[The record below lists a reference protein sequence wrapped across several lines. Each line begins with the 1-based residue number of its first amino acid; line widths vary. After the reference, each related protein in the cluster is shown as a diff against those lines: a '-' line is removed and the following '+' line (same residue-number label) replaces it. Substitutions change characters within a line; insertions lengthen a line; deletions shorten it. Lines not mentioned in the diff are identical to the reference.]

1 MKRLVP
7 ILFLILISTISFAQ
21 NKPQVSAEIVVTAS
35 AIPERADETPATAT
49 VVTREEIEAREAR
62 DVADVLRE
70 VAGVTVN
77 RTGSNGKATSMFIRG
92 GSSKQALVLWNGIEI
107 NYPYH
112 SGYNFGQLSTAGV
125 EKIEVV
131 RGPFSALY
139 GSEAVSG
146 VVNVLTDRD
155 RTGADVDLSL
165 GERGLFNGAVSGAI
179 TLDAWALHA
188 AAERRQDDGFAAND
202 DFKGTSL
209 IGGATFHAT
218 PRLSLGL
225 LARHSVY
232 DLGIP
237 FNANASGTAF
247 VPSPSRREEGV
258 ETQLAVPI
266 RFDSGAISYELRVSE
281 SRRDEDFDDPL
292 GTFGPE
298 HTVNESRVRAARGI
312 VRSATRVG
320 TITVG
325 GEYEESLV
333 DAESAFV
340 QIESRDRI
348 SHSAFIED
356 RLSIPAGAASIEV
369 AAGLRLDDFD
379 TFGSQLSPRVAVA
392 WVRQGHKIRAAY
404 GEGFRAP
411 GIGELYTPFYGN
423 PELEAEQS
431 RTIEAGYERWFS
443 DGNGNGNGS
452 ASITL
457 FDSQY
462 DDLIFFSSA
471 FRYENINAASAR
483 GVELAGRRRFGAFS
497 AGAAYTWLDAEDES
511 IGTELIRRPRH
522 TGSVSLGYD
531 AGPASALIV
540 LAHTGARD
548 DVTDLLPYGTVRNG
562 AYTTADLVL
571 HYDIGAL
578 RPFLKVENVTGESYQ
593 ESFGYP
599 SPGRR
604 AIVGIRYG
612 ISN

>member
-1 MKRLVP
+1 MKSAVS
-7 ILFLILISTISFAQ
+7 ILFLFITTTLFAQ
-21 NKPQVSAEIVVTAS
+21 APDPPAVSAEIVVTAS
-35 AIPERADETPATAT
+35 AIPERVDETPATAT

-62 DVADVLRE
+62 DVSDVLRE
-70 VAGVTVN
+70 VPGVTVN
-77 RTGSNGKATSMFIRG
+77 RTGSLGKATSLFIRG
-92 GSSKQALVLWNGIEI
+92 GSSKQALVLWNGIEV

-146 VVNVLTDRD
+146 VVNVLTERD
-155 RTGADVDLSL
+155 HNGGMLDLSL
-165 GERGLFNGAVSGAI
+165 GERGLFNGAISGGAAF
-179 TLDAWALHA
+179 DRWSLHA
-188 AAERRQDDGFAAND
+188 AAERRQDDGFNSND
-202 DFKGTSL
+202 DFKGSSL
-209 IGGATFHAT
+209 IGGATFAAT

-237 FNANASGTAF
+237 FNANAAGTAF

-258 ETQLAVPI
+258 ETQLALPVH
-266 RFDSGAISYELRVSE
+266 FNSGRISYEFRLSE
-281 SRRDEDFDDPL
+281 SRRDETFDDPE

-298 HTVNESRVRAARGI
+298 HTLNESRVRAARGT
-312 VRSATRVG
+312 VRGTTPVG

-333 DAESAFV
+333 DSESAFAL
-340 QIESRDRI
+340 IDSRERTT
-348 SHSAFIED
+348 HSAFVED
-356 RLSIPAGAASIEV
+356 RVSIPAGGAASIEV

-392 WVRQGHKIRAAY
+392 WVRSGNKLRAAY

-423 PELEAEQS
+423 PDLEAEQS
-431 RTIEAGYERWFS
+431 RTIEAGYERFFA
-443 DGNGNGNGS
+443 DGNGTVS
-452 ASITL
+452 VTL

-483 GVELAGRRRFGAFS
+483 GVELAARRRFGAFT
-497 AGAAYTWLDAEDES
+497 AGASYTLLDAEDEET
-511 IGTELIRRPRH
+511 GEELIRRPRH
-522 TGSVSLGYD
+522 SGSATFGYD
-531 AGPASALIV
+531 AGAASALLV
-540 LAHTGARD
+540 LTHTGARN
-548 DVTDLLPYGTVRNG
+548 DVTDLLPYGTVRNE
-562 AYTTADLVL
+562 AFTMADIVF
-571 HYDIGAL
+571 HYHRGGL
-578 RPFLKVENVTGESYQ
+578 RPFLKIENVTAERYQ
-593 ESFGYP
+593 EAFGYD

-604 AIVGIRYG
+604 VVVGVRYG

>member
-1 MKRLVP
+1 MKRLVS
-7 ILFLILISTISFAQ
+7 ILFLLIPISSFAQ
-21 NKPQVSAEIVVTAS
+21 TAPPTASAEIVVTAS

-70 VAGVTVN
+70 VPGVTVN
-77 RTGSNGKATSMFIRG
+77 RTGSQGKATSLFIRG
-92 GSSKQALVLWNGIEI
+92 GSSKQALVLWNGIEV

-125 EKIEVV
+125 EKIEIV

-146 VVNVLTDRD
+146 VVNVLTERQKGGG
-155 RTGADVDLSL
+155 TVDLSL
-165 GERGLFNGAVSGAI
+165 GERGLFNGAISGGA
-179 TLDAWALHA
+179 TFSNWNVHA
-188 AAERRQDDGFAAND
+188 AAERRQDEGFSPND
-202 DFKGTSL
+202 DFKGNSL
-209 IGGATFHAT
+209 IGGATFQAT
-218 PRLSLGL
+218 PQLSLGL
-225 LARHSVY
+225 LARRSVY

-237 FNANASGTAF
+237 FNANAEGTAF

-266 RFDSGAISYELRVSE
+266 QFDSGRISYELRLSE
-281 SRRDEDFDDPL
+281 SRRDELFDDPQ

-298 HTVNESRVRAARGI
+298 HTINESSVRAARGTI
-312 VRSATRVG
+312 RSATRVG

-325 GEYEESLV
+325 GEYEEALV
-333 DAESAFV
+333 DHESAFAL
-340 QIESRDRI
+340 IDSRDRT
-348 SHSAFIED
+348 SHAAFIED
-356 RLSIPAGAASIEV
+356 RVSIPAGAASFEV

-392 WVRQGHKIRAAY
+392 WVRSGHKLRAAY

-423 PELEAEQS
+423 PDLEAEQS
-431 RTIEAGYERWFS
+431 RTIEAGYERWFA
-443 DGNGNGNGS
+443 DGNGS
-452 ASITL
+452 ASVTL

-471 FRYENINAASAR
+471 FRYENISAASAR
-483 GVELAGRRRFGAFS
+483 GIELAARRRF
-497 AGAAYTWLDAEDES
+497 AAVSTAASYTWLDAEDETT
-511 IGTELIRRPRH
+511 GAELIRRPRH
-522 TGSVSLGYD
+522 AGSVSLGYD
-531 AGPASALIV
+531 AGAASALLLV
-540 LAHTGARD
+540 THTGSRP
-548 DVTDLLPYGTVRNG
+548 DVTEILPYGVVRNA
-562 AYTTADLVL
+562 AYTTADVVL
-571 HYDIGAL
+571 HYERGGL
-578 RPFLKVENVTGESYQ
+578 RPFLKIENVTGERY
-593 ESFGYP
+593 EEAFGYP

>member
-1 MKRLVP
+1 MKRLVS
-7 ILFLILISTISFAQ
+7 ILFLLIPINSFAQ
-21 NKPQVSAEIVVTAS
+21 NPTPPSASAEIVVTAS
-35 AIPERADETPATAT
+35 AVPERADETPATAT
-49 VVTREEIEAREAR
+49 VVTRAEIEAREAR

-70 VAGVTVN
+70 VPGVTIN
-77 RTGSNGKATSMFIRG
+77 RTGSQGKATSLFIRG
-92 GSSKQALVLWNGIEI
+92 GSSKQALVLWNGIEV

-125 EKIEVV
+125 EKIEIV

-146 VVNVLTDRD
+146 VVNVLTERQKGGG
-155 RTGADVDLSL
+155 TVDLSL
-165 GERGLFNGAVSGAI
+165 GERGLFNGAISGGAAFDGWNI
-179 TLDAWALHA
+179 HA
-188 AAERRQDDGFAAND
+188 AAERRQDEGFSAND
-202 DFKGTSL
+202 DFKGNSL
-209 IGGATFHAT
+209 IGGATFQAT
-218 PRLSLGL
+218 PQLSLGL

-237 FNANASGTAF
+237 FNANAEGTAF

-266 RFDSGAISYELRVSE
+266 QVDSGRISYELRLSE
-281 SRRDEDFDDPL
+281 SRRDEVFDDPQ

-298 HTVNESRVRAARGI
+298 HTVNESRVRAARGT
-312 VRSATRVG
+312 VRSATRIG

-325 GEYEESLV
+325 GEYEEAVV
-333 DAESAFV
+333 DHESAFAL
-340 QIESRDRI
+340 IESRGRT
-348 SHSAFIED
+348 SHAAFIED
-356 RLSIPAGAASIEV
+356 RVSIPAGAASFEL

-392 WVRQGHKIRAAY
+392 WVHSGHKLRAAY

-423 PELEAEQS
+423 PDLEAEQS
-431 RTIEAGYERWFS
+431 RTIEAGYERWFA
-443 DGNGNGNGS
+443 DGNGS
-452 ASITL
+452 ASVTL

-471 FRYENINAASAR
+471 FRYENIAAASAR
-483 GVELAGRRRFGAFS
+483 GVELAARRRFGAVS
-497 AGAAYTWLDAEDES
+497 TAASYTWLDAEDETT
-511 IGTELIRRPRH
+511 GAELIRRPRH
-522 TGSVSLGYD
+522 AGSVSLGYD
-531 AGPASALIV
+531 AGAASALLLV
-540 LAHTGARD
+540 THTGSRA
-548 DVTDLLPYGTVRNG
+548 DVTEILPYGVVRNA
-562 AYTTADLVL
+562 AYTTADIVV
-571 HYDIGAL
+571 HYQRGGL
-578 RPFLKVENVTGESYQ
+578 RPFLKIENVTGERY
-593 ESFGYP
+593 EEAYGYS

>member
-1 MKRLVP
+1 MKRLVSV
-7 ILFLILISTISFAQ
+7 LFLVSTISSFAQ
-21 NKPQVSAEIVVTAS
+21 TPDPPAVSAEIVVTAS
-35 AIPERADETPATAT
+35 AIPERVDETPATAT
-49 VVTREEIEAREAR
+49 VFTREEIEAREAR

-70 VAGVTVN
+70 VPGVTVN
-77 RTGSNGKATSMFIRG
+77 RTGSMGKATSLFIRG
-92 GSSKQALVLWNGIEI
+92 GSSKQALVLWNGIEV

-146 VVNVLTDRD
+146 VVNVLTERD
-155 RTGADVDLSL
+155 HNGGTLDLSV
-165 GERGLFNGAVSGAI
+165 GERGLFSGAI
-179 TLDAWALHA
+179 SGGVAFDDWSLHA
-188 AAERRQDDGFAAND
+188 AAERRQDSGFNPND
-202 DFKGTSL
+202 DFKGSSL
-209 IGGATFHAT
+209 IGGATFNVT
-218 PRLSLGL
+218 PQLSLGL

-247 VPSPSRREEGV
+247 EPSPSRREEGV

-266 RFDSGAISYELRVSE
+266 HFNSGRISYEFRLSE
-281 SRRDEDFDDPL
+281 SRRDEIFDDPA

-298 HTVNESRVRAARGI
+298 HTVNESRVRTARGT
-312 VRSATRVG
+312 VRGTTPAG

-333 DAESAFV
+333 DHESAFAL
-340 QIESRDRI
+340 IDSRDRT
-348 SHSAFIED
+348 SHAAFVED

-379 TFGSQLSPRVAVA
+379 TFGSQLSPRLAVA
-392 WVRQGHKIRAAY
+392 WVRSGHKLRAAY

-431 RTIEAGYERWFS
+431 RTIEAGYERWFA
-443 DGNGNGNGS
+443 DGNGT
-452 ASITL
+452 ASVTL

-483 GVELAGRRRFGAFS
+483 GVELAARRRFGAFT
-497 AGAAYTWLDAEDES
+497 AGASYTWLDAEDEET
-511 IGTELIRRPRH
+511 GEELLRRPRH
-522 TGSVSLGYD
+522 SGSATLGYD
-531 AGPASALIV
+531 AGFGSALVV
-540 LAHTGARD
+540 LTHTGSRN
-548 DVTDLLPYGTVRNG
+548 DVTDLLPYGTVRNK
-562 AYTTADLVL
+562 AFTMADIVF
-571 HYDIGAL
+571 HYHRGGL
-578 RPFLKVENVTGESYQ
+578 RPFLKIENVTAERYQ
-593 ESFGYP
+593 EAFGYD

-604 AIVGIRYG
+604 VVVGMRYG